1 LPLSTDVLTKSI
13 GVDYCAAQ
21 LVVIMLREGNLLGCL
36 WVEDGKTGGI
46 LRMEEESK
54 VCMQYSST

>member
-1 LPLSTDVLTKSI
+1 MLTEDI

-21 LVVIMLREGNLLGCL
+21 LVVIMLREGLLLSFC
-36 WVEDGKTGGI
+36 VDDRKTGGI

-54 VCMQYSST
+54 ICM